1 MELRE
6 LTSRWHSSGINNGDC
21 VLLHSNV
28 KRLIRELIRA
38 GIKSPIDFILDSL
51 LNAVGDNGT
60 LMIPLFNFD
69 FCFR

>member
-38 GIKSPIDFILDSL
+38 GIKNPIDFIEHISDGWL
-51 LNAVGDNGT
+51 
-60 LMIPLFNFD
+60 
-69 FCFR
+69 C